1 VARLIASF
9 FGSGLILRAVRGADI
24 GSGTVGGALAAT
36 LAVWL
41 GLQAGWVWVLTG
53 AVVLVLAGMA
63 SISALYREHG
73 DAGWIVVDEAAGAF
87 ISLIGI
93 TALPAAFAAFAV
105 FRAADIAKRY
115 FPGVAAAERITGP
128 TGVMAD
134 DVVAGLYG
142 LVAGHIV
149 QWLV

>member
-24 GSGTVGGALAAT
+24 GSGTVGGAFAAI

-41 GLQAGWVWVLTG
+41 GREAGWIWVLVA
-53 AVVLVLAGMA
+53 AVALIAAGTA
-63 SISALYREHG
+63 AISVLYREEG

-87 ISLIGI
+87 ISLVGV
-93 TALPAAFAAFAV
+93 TALPAVLAAFAV
-105 FRAADIAKRY
+105 FRSADIAKRY
-115 FPGVAAAERITGP
+115 FPGVAGAERIPGP
-128 TGVMAD
+128 AGVMAD
-134 DVVAGLYG
+134 DVVAGMYG
-142 LVAGHIV
+142 LVVGHIV